1 VVHAVAAGAELRARR
16 RDAVADATGAVV
28 RRDLERA
35 TIFRLPPS
43 WLVTSP
49 AYCTMGSNTSSL
61 SAQARGWRTLRGLHP
76 EPIDLSRIALVRE
89 RTSAELAQPAVL
101 ERLVPELGLNDEGLD
116 EFPEALRPYCG
127 QGLRIWQYPAQF
139 APYLAQLVSLGVR
152 SYVELG
158 VRHGGS
164 FVATVEVLER
174 FRPLDYAIAVDII
187 PCPAMDAYA
196 RLNPR
201 IEFACVNTQGV
212 EFAAL
217 LARRP
222 AVDLVFID
230 SHHEEA
236 QCRREFAALAEVAGM
251 IALHDVS
258 NVGCPGIGKVWQEV
272 KADDRFACFEYTAQ
286 YAGMGP
292 YMGIGLAVRKER
304 LRGVAAAG
312 GGGT

>member
-1 VVHAVAAGAELRARR
+1 LHAAGAGAGSRAQR
-16 RDAVADATGAVV
+16 RDAVADATGAAV

-76 EPIDLSRIALVRE
+76 EPIDLARIALVRE
-89 RTSAELAQPAVL
+89 CDRGELAQPATL
-101 ERLVPELGLNDEGLD
+101 ERLVRDLGLNDEGLD
-116 EFPEALRPYCG
+116 EFPEDLRPHCG

-139 APYLAQLVSLGVR
+139 APYLAKLVSLGVR

-174 FRPLDYAIAVDII
+174 FRPLDYAIAVDVI

-201 IEFACVNTQGV
+201 IEFACVNTQGA

-217 LARRP
+217 IARRP
-222 AVDLVFID
+222 AIDLVFID

-236 QCRREFAALAEVAGM
+236 QCRREFEALAAVAGM

-258 NVGCPGIGKVWQEV
+258 NVGCPGIGKVWREV
-272 KADDRFACFEYTAQ
+272 KADGRFVCFEYTDQ

-292 YMGIGLAVRKER
+292 YMGIGLAVRKAR
-304 LRGVAAAG
+304 LRAAATPG
-312 GGGT
+312 GGGS